1 MSQCTDSR
9 HKIVLPVLCGKYRK
23 DTFANLVQFKWVFR
37 YSPWLPCKPSC
48 LILSWKFRSIYFG
61 LQRWT
66 KYVCSETLVMEEEYS
81 VQFQILFLISLTG
94 LQAEE
99 LSHSISKVYL
109 LFICFCLTVYLWF
122 LTCMEAGKLLT
133 TFFQY
138 QNVLSRKYFIFTYVS
153 AHI

>member
-1 MSQCTDSR
+1 
-9 HKIVLPVLCGKYRK
+9 
-23 DTFANLVQFKWVFR
+23 
-37 YSPWLPCKPSC
+37 
-48 LILSWKFRSIYFG
+48 
-61 LQRWT
+61 
-66 KYVCSETLVMEEEYS
+66 MEEEYS

-153 AHI
+153 EHI